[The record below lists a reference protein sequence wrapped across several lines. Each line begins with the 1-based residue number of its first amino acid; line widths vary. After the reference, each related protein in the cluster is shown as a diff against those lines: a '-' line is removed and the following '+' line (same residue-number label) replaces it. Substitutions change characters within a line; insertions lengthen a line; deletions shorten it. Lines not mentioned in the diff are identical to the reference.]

1 MGCSTKMIRYDASI
15 DADAQNLSLTLSEN
29 GSLSL
34 FPGVSER
41 KQSTLYKI
49 RLVIQDFENGYDS
62 WVFAE
67 VAMGFAV
74 STIKDD

>member
-1 MGCSTKMIRYDASI
+1 MVP
-15 DADAQNLSLTLSEN
+15 EW
-29 GSLSL
+29 
-34 FPGVSER
+34 E
-41 KQSTLYKI
+41 QSTLYKV
-49 RLVIQDFENGYDS
+49 RLVIQDFEKGYDS